1 MVNGVSF
8 VNPEATYIDIDVEIA
23 PEVQI
28 EANVTLKGTS
38 KVGAETILT
47 NGTYIVDSTIG
58 SGAVITNSTIEESTL
73 ADGVTVGPYAHIR
86 PGSNLDKN
94 VHIGN
99 FVEVKG
105 SSIGENTK
113 SGHLTYIG
121 NSEIGK
127 DVNIGAGTITV
138 NYDGQKKYKTI
149 IGDNVFVGSNSTIIA
164 PVELG
169 DNSLVG
175 AGSTITKNVPTDAV
189 AIGRGRQANKEK
201 LATRLPHH
209 PKNK

>member
-1 MVNGVSF
+1 M
-8 VNPEATYIDIDVEIA
+8 
-23 PEVQI
+23 
-28 EANVTLKGTS
+28 
-38 KVGAETILT
+38 
-47 NGTYIVDSTIG
+47 DSTIG
-58 SGAVITNSTIEESTL
+58 SGAVITNSTIEESSL

-189 AIGRGRQANKEK
+189 AIGRGRQTNKEK